1 MHDTGRM
8 NARPRLLTLAL
19 ALASLVAACA
29 PAGGEVTPPA
39 ATDGSVAQP
48 SSSASEPAATDLPA
62 TDLPATDPPAGAPDT
77 PAPTTPTIPTEP
89 TVAPLQEPWRTA
101 ELVDVRSG
109 ETLTINELSG
119 QLVII
124 EPMAIWCSSCR
135 FQQNEARKAL
145 ESLGREDIVF
155 ISLDVDPNESEP
167 ALARYADELG
177 FSWQFVVATRELS
190 RSLADTFGVQV
201 LSPPS
206 TPKIVVA
213 PDGTAEVS
221 FGIKRADQ
229 LEGEFSALLP

>member
-1 MHDTGRM
+1 M
-8 NARPRLLTLAL
+8 NRGPGLLTLVL
-19 ALASLVAACA
+19 ALASLVTACT
-29 PAGGEVTPPA
+29 PLAGGATPPA
-39 ATDGSVAQP
+39 ATDGSVGQQP
-48 SSSASEPAATDLPA
+48 TPASQPTAVAGEPSDAAPTDS
-62 TDLPATDPPAGAPDT
+62 PAGAPGT
-77 PAPTTPTIPTEP
+77 PTPTSATTPPER
-89 TVAPLQEPWRTA
+89 TVAPLHEPWRTA

-119 QLVII
+119 QLVVI

-145 ESLGREDIVF
+145 ESLGREDLVF

-213 PDGTAEVS
+213 PDGTAAVS
-221 FGIKRADQ
+221 FGIKDADQ
-229 LEGEFSALLP
+229 LEGEFRALLP